1 MVEATFLLLFCVCV
15 AVCVASVFLCVMVF
29 FFFFGTLAK
38 EGRGGLGFVSLKRTL
53 AKAR

>member
-1 MVEATFLLLFCVCV
+1 MVEATFLLLFLCVCCC
-15 AVCVASVFLCVMVF
+15 VCCFSFFVCDG